1 MAGAVAAAKE
11 NLMRNEP
18 AGVGSGLQNRLV
30 GFDSLIAL
38 HFMTLKQEYIKSRNF
53 IFSKMIF
60 STCMENTYG
69 RKIYFDECNRYIA
82 LLKLIMQMQ
91 SPNKF

>member
-1 MAGAVAAAKE
+1 
-11 NLMRNEP
+11 
-18 AGVGSGLQNRLV
+18 
-30 GFDSLIAL
+30 
-38 HFMTLKQEYIKSRNF
+38 MTLKQEYIKSRNF
-53 IFSKMIF
+53 IDSKKIF